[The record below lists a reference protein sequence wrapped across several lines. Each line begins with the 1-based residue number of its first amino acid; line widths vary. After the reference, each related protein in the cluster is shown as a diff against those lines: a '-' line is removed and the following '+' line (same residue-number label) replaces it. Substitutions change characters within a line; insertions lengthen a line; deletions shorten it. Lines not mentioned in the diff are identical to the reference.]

1 MKWGEFKN
9 LVKLNTIGELQLP
22 DDEALKLA
30 LEAVII
36 NDIASFVTPTRLIEQ
51 DIEKAE
57 MLFSF
62 PKTKNF
68 FIRKPFAP
76 VDDESEID
84 LDNELCHT
92 AVFYVSE
99 LFLKDSLELNKKAKI
114 RKRGDESLQNYL
126 WNFQSYIENMGICD
140 DLSR

>member
-1 MKWGEFKN
+1 MKWGEFKS

-76 VDDESEID
+76 ADDESEID

-99 LFLKDSLELNKKAKI
+99 LFLKDSLERFNTTLVSVRAVEQQRFFTKSRFQYNACVGSSVFLN
-114 RKRGDESLQNYL
+114 
-126 WNFQSYIENMGICD
+126 
-140 DLSR
+140 